1 MKKLI
6 VLLLTLIALNVNAQT
21 REMYPTDRCN
31 RVFFSGLSSAI
42 TYSVSYGLLNEN
54 GGRKKHLYP
63 MMITVGTNIAL
74 GALTY
79 ALDKSGQVN
88 RRQNI
93 TAWFGGSIVTIAV
106 IRIGLN

>member
-1 MKKLI
+1 MKKLLI
-6 VLLLTLIALNVNAQT
+6 ILLTLISLNLSAQT
-21 REMYPTDRCN
+21 REMYPADRCN

-54 GGRKKHLYP
+54 FGRKKHLYP

-79 ALDKSGQVN
+79 ALDRSSQVN
-88 RRQNI
+88 KRQNI